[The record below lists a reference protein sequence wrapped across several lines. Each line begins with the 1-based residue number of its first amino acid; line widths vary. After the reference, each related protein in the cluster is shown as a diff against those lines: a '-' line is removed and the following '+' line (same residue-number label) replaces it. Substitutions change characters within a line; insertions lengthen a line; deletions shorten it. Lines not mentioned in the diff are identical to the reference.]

1 MATFKSESEIESH
14 NAKGF
19 FAPSGAEF
27 ILLVLLALILVV
39 ALNAGNI
46 IQRLSNNYI
55 GPPESLRANFT
66 TLYDGFSHSF
76 STALGGRLG
85 QMLLWAFVG
94 AVAYLSLWL
103 AKNILNSFEND
114 IISDHYLH
122 PSTYSRAGY
131 WGSSFS
137 VKIFLAA
144 LVLVIVGYGFVLVT
158 SVLPSLSALA
168 GSAVY
173 EWHGSSSP
181 LYVLAAVLG
190 ITLAL
195 YIGRVLLRLLAHLWK
210 LL

>member
-1 MATFKSESEIESH
+1 MVRFRSESEIESH
-14 NAKGF
+14 EAKNF
-19 FAPSGAEF
+19 FVPSGAG
-27 ILLVLLALILVV
+27 IVLYVLLAMIAVL

-46 IQRLSNNYI
+46 IQHLSSNYI
-55 GPPESLRANFT
+55 GPPENLKANFT

-85 QMLLWAFVG
+85 QMMLWAFVG
-94 AVAYLSLWL
+94 ALAYIGLWL
-103 AKNILNSFEND
+103 AKNVLNSFEND

-144 LVLVIVGYGFVLVT
+144 LVLITAGYVFILVT

-168 GSAVY
+168 GSAIY
-173 EWHGSSSP
+173 KYDWSSSP
-181 LYVLAAVLG
+181 LYLLVAILGAALAFY
-190 ITLAL
+190 ITQ
-195 YIGRVLLRLLAHLWK
+195 VLLRLLAHLWK

>member
-1 MATFKSESEIESH
+1 MARFRSESEIESH
-14 NAKGF
+14 KARNF
-19 FAPSGAEF
+19 FVPSGTEITLYF
-27 ILLVLLALILVV
+27 LLALILVV
-39 ALNAGNI
+39 ALNAGDI

-55 GPPESLRANFT
+55 GPPENLKASFST
-66 TLYDGFSHSF
+66 FYDGFSHSF
-76 STALGGRLG
+76 STAAGGRLG
-85 QMLLWAFVG
+85 QMLVWAFVG
-94 AVAYLSLWL
+94 ALAYIGLWL
-103 AKNILNSFEND
+103 AKNVLNSFEND

-144 LVLVIVGYGFVLVT
+144 VVLITVGYAFILVT

-168 GSAVY
+168 GSAV
-173 EWHGSSSP
+173 HQFDRSSSP
-181 LYVLAAVLG
+181 LYVLTAVLG
-190 ITLAL
+190 VTLCL